1 MASTDFSS
9 LTPEGA
15 VAVRESFAKETGIS
29 PEDQDACMVGLHG
42 DGGVELVRGIILS
55 HTFERRWLSLGTG
68 YKRATACQ
76 RPGTRNRAPPEFASS
91 SPGENA
97 V

>member
-1 MASTDFSS
+1 M
-9 LTPEGA
+9 
-15 VAVRESFAKETGIS
+15 RESFAKETVIS

-55 HTFERRWLSLGTG
+55 
-68 YKRATACQ
+68 Y
-76 RPGTRNRAPPEFASS
+76 
-91 SPGENA
+91 